1 MKQCIKCGSWIEDE
15 ANFCNV
21 CGMRQDKV
29 YVAPV
34 WNQGA
39 GQQPFAGENNVRSP
53 YGNPYGNELP
63 KSNSGLGIAGFVL
76 GIIGLLFSCC
86 GGIGVIVSVIGM
98 ILSIVAMVKY
108 NPVIHQNRGLVIAGL
123 ILNGIALLFSL
134 IVIPFWGIFWEEFFH
149 ELQFFYL

>member
-34 WNQGA
+34 RNQGA

-98 ILSIVAMVKY
+98 ILSIVAMEMCIRDRFE
-108 NPVIHQNRGLVIAGL
+108 PVLATY
-123 ILNGIALLFSL
+123 FSSM
-134 IVIPFWGIFWEEFFH
+134 PH
-149 ELQFFYL
+149 EDGFVEI